1 MKQTKA
7 IQLPFL
13 IHPALR
19 PILVGILSFAL
30 FNLLFTV
37 GVTLSPLN
45 QKFNFS
51 YGNFLPTKL
60 QMLKSHQPN
69 KLDVLFM
76 GTSQTNNGFITSVFE
91 KATGKPIHSF
101 NLGLPNN
108 RYDIMLAYLQFHQQQ
123 FGKPRLL
130 LLELSPSIQEK
141 DAYLYYLP
149 ALYYRTLIEQ
159 APNLAG
165 TYLNNP
171 LLAENVKQ
179 ELLLSSVSSLHQYRF
194 TFSPVNVISKVSGK
208 LKSLT
213 AGRQGDSANAE
224 PVYAEDSAAVSS
236 TENLDPAMTENGW
249 YPKEQS
255 PHMRTPKGIRLSVV
269 EAKKYYIDQQ
279 PTVSF
284 DKLKALLTYCRQ
296 QRIPV
301 VLVSWPNHPA
311 FLKTFEQSRL
321 NTLYQQG
328 LQHLLAEEKTPVINL
343 NREIP
348 PEQTE
353 TTGGL
358 FADPRHLTPQ
368 GARVFSQILARKISA
383 LPQAQSVLYSSQTL
397 SRNSSQNR

>member
-1 MKQTKA
+1 MMKHTAKP
-7 IQLPFL
+7 IQLPIT
-13 IHPALR
+13 IHTSLR
-19 PILVGILSFAL
+19 PILIGVLSFVL
-30 FNLLFTV
+30 LNLLLTV

-60 QMLKSHQPN
+60 QMLKTHQPD

-76 GTSQTNNGFITSVFE
+76 GTSQTNNGFMTSVFE

-108 RYDIMLAYLQFHQQQ
+108 RYDIMLAYLRFHQQQ
-123 FGKPRLL
+123 FGKPKLV

-165 TYLNNP
+165 TYLSNP

-179 ELLLSSVSSLHQYRF
+179 ELLASSLSSLHQYRF
-194 TFSPVNVISKVSGK
+194 TFSPVNILSKVSGK

-213 AGRQGDSANAE
+213 SRFQGDSANAE
-224 PVYAEDSAAVSS
+224 PVYADDSASVSP
-236 TENLDPAMTENGW
+236 TRHLDPATTEKGW

-255 PHMRTPKGIRLSVV
+255 PHMKTPAGILASVA

-279 PTVSF
+279 PDVSF
-284 DKLKALLTYCRQ
+284 DKLQALLTYCNEQ
-296 QRIPV
+296 NIQV

-311 FLKTFEQSRL
+311 FLTVFEQSPL
-321 NTLYQQG
+321 HTKYQQG
-328 LQHLLAEEKTPVINL
+328 VRQLLKAHDVPVINL
-343 NREIP
+343 NQEIP
-348 PEQTE
+348 PSQKATE
-353 TTGGL
+353 GGL
-358 FADPRHLTPQ
+358 FADPRHLTPE
-368 GARVFSQILARKISA
+368 GAQVFSEILARKISA
-383 LPQAQSVLYSSQTL
+383 LPEAENALYSSQ
-397 SRNSSQNR
+397 RKQ

>member
-1 MKQTKA
+1 MKRTSAA
-7 IQLPFL
+7 IQLPFN

-19 PILVGILSFAL
+19 PILIGVLSFVL

-37 GVTLSPLN
+37 GVTISPLN

-108 RYDIMLAYLQFHQQQ
+108 RYDIMLAYLRFHQQQ
-123 FGKPRLL
+123 FGKPKLV

-179 ELLLSSVSSLHQYRF
+179 ELLLSSFSSLHQYRF
-194 TFSPVNVISKVSGK
+194 TFSPINILSKVGGK
-208 LKSLT
+208 LKSLS
-213 AGRQGDSANAE
+213 GFQGSAANAE
-224 PVYAEDSAAVSS
+224 PVIAEDSTTVSS
-236 TENLDPAMTENGW
+236 TESLDPAMTEKGW

-255 PHMRTPKGIRLSVV
+255 PHMKTADGVRLSVE

-279 PTVSF
+279 PDVAF
-284 DKLKALLTYCRQ
+284 DKLKALLTYCHEQ
-296 QRIPV
+296 HIQV

-311 FLKTFEQSRL
+311 FLKAFEQSRL
-321 NTLYQQG
+321 NASYQQG
-328 LQHLLAEEKTPVINL
+328 LQQLLTEQPTPFINL
-343 NREIP
+343 NRDIP
-348 PEQTE
+348 ASQSE
-353 TTGGL
+353 TAGGL
-358 FADPRHLTPQ
+358 FADPRHLTPE
-368 GARVFSQILARKISA
+368 GAKVFSEILARKISA
-383 LPQAQSVLYSSQTL
+383 LPEAKSVLYSSQ
-397 SRNSSQNR
+397 NP